1 MGNEKSILEKITD
14 TVKDIATLATDAAS
28 HALKAEE
35 TPLKVDERAA
45 AYVPLAA
52 DGLVSDPM
60 MVPPVAMAS
69 PARKSVSRK
78 RAAKRGGKKTARKA
92 KRKAPEKSAGKAAK
106 KSGAKKKSAATRSKQ
121 PAKRAVKK
129 SSRKS
134 ASNAAKRKRKSARG

>member
-35 TPLKVDERAA
+35 SPSKADEPTAVYMPLT
-45 AYVPLAA
+45 A
-52 DGLVSDPM
+52 DGLVSDPT

-69 PARKSVSRK
+69 RPRKSATLK
-78 RAAKRGGKKTARKA
+78 RAARRGGKKTARKA

-106 KSGAKKKSAATRSKQ
+106 KSAAKKKSAATRSKQ
-121 PAKRAVKK
+121 SAKKAVKK
-129 SSRKS
+129 STRKS
-134 ASNAAKRKRKSARG
+134 ASKAAKRKRKSARG